1 MSNITPENVAE
12 LQHIDWLKHPVTVQ
26 MIKNIRA
33 HKKDLIEKGIA
44 ISSDYTQPD
53 NFFRSLSYGAKTIDA
68 ILRQIENTDQY
79 LEVSKR
85 N

>member
-33 HKKDLIEKGIA
+33 HKKDLIEKGVS